1 VFPVPEATFPSSH
14 QAVIAVRTWINPT
27 VLSLDEFTSTFT
39 VADTDTQRALAREAR
54 YSPVLGQLPFAIVGV
69 LLVLLGFVLLT
80 VGIALR
86 RRELLLFGI
95 ILIAGPLQALLYELT
110 DARALPLPMW
120 LYAPLTSAL
129 LCIVPVSYVEFI
141 WYAFRLGGQRWKLL
155 LQALSIFSALALL
168 PMMVSSRLEVSSAF
182 DRISAGG
189 GMLRDVLE
197 ASAAAWAMRTR
208 RSQRWL
214 AFAVF
219 LTPGASFFALMAG
232 YFAPPRWSG
241 VADNLFND
249 SEVAGALL
257 ITAILV
263 TRAWQAWRAGDELRI
278 EFEAAAEVQQ
288 QLVSPAVDLPGF
300 QIRSIYLP
308 ARQVGGDFFRVL
320 HQADGGVLVV
330 MGDVSGKG
338 LKAAM
343 TVSAIMGALPGCR
356 SRRPSDVLAHLNE
369 AVYGRISGFVT
380 CCAVHISID
389 GAMTLAN
396 AGNPAPY
403 RNGQEMVVESGLP
416 LGVLADVS
424 YPETSDQLAV
434 GDRLTFVSDG
444 VIEATSASGELYG
457 FDRTQA
463 TSAEDA
469 SQIAQAAQAFGQ
481 DDDITVLTLVRH
493 GGRDA

>member
-1 VFPVPEATFPSSH
+1 
-14 QAVIAVRTWINPT
+14 
-27 VLSLDEFTSTFT
+27 
-39 VADTDTQRALAREAR
+39 
-54 YSPVLGQLPFAIVGV
+54 
-69 LLVLLGFVLLT
+69 
-80 VGIALR
+80 
-86 RRELLLFGI
+86 
-95 ILIAGPLQALLYELT
+95 
-110 DARALPLPMW
+110 
-120 LYAPLTSAL
+120 
-129 LCIVPVSYVEFI
+129 
-141 WYAFRLGGQRWKLL
+141 
-155 LQALSIFSALALL
+155 
-168 PMMVSSRLEVSSAF
+168 
-182 DRISAGG
+182 
-189 GMLRDVLE
+189 MLRDVLE
-197 ASAAAWAMRTR
+197 ASAAAWAMWTR

-214 AFAVF
+214 ALAVF

-241 VADNLFND
+241 VADTLFND
-249 SEVAGALL
+249 FEVAGALL

-263 TRAWQAWRAGDELRI
+263 TRAWRAWRARDELRI

-343 TVSAIMGALPGCR
+343 TVSAIMGALPGCH
-356 SRRPSDVLAHLNE
+356 SRHV
-369 AVYGRISGFVT
+369 
-380 CCAVHISID
+380 SID

-424 YPETSDQLAV
+424 YPQTSDQLAG

-457 FDRTQA
+457 FDRTEA
-463 TSAEDA
+463 TSVEDA
-469 SQIAQAAQAFGQ
+469 DQIAHAAQAFGQ
-481 DDDITVLTLVRH
+481 EDDITVLTLTFA
-493 GGRDA
+493 GSEGMLA